1 MGQQTTPSN
10 VTTTSKPPEYLQP
23 YLQDIA
29 GRAQGLYQPG
39 LTPEQQQAISQAR
52 APSSLAQAGL
62 GTLQGTARGDFLFGG
77 PGFNAAYQAAAN
89 KIIPQVN
96 SQFALAGRSGSGL
109 AQTAQTQ
116 ALADAFASQYG
127 QERGLQ
133 QQAAMAAPGAAQQQ
147 AQYGINLAN
156 LPQDLLYGN
165 LSNYSNIINPQLGA
179 GGTSTQSSQLYRN
192 PASGFLGGGLAGLG
206 VASSLGSSLPEVWG
220 GLGGLVGLLSD
231 RKAKKNIIKIGKY
244 KNGLNKYRFNYKH
257 NGMEMIGV
265 MADEVESIFP
275 HAIIE
280 RDGFKY
286 VDYSVLEL
294 V

>member
-96 SQFALAGRSGSGL
+96 SQFALTGRSGSGL

-165 LSNYSNIINPQLGA
+165 LSNYANIINPQLGA

-192 PASGFLGGGLAGLG
+192 AGAGALGGALTGAEIGSVIPGLG
-206 VASSLGSSLPEVWG
+206 TGLGALLG
-220 GLGGLVGLLSD
+220 GLGGLL
-231 RKAKKNIIKIGKY
+231 
-244 KNGLNKYRFNYKH
+244 
-257 NGMEMIGV
+257 
-265 MADEVESIFP
+265 
-275 HAIIE
+275 
-280 RDGFKY
+280 
-286 VDYSVLEL
+286 
-294 V
+294 